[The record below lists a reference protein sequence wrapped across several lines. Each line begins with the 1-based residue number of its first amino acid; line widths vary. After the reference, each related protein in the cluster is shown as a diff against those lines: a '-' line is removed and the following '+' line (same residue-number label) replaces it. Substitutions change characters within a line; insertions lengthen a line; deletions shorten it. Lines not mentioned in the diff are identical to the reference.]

1 MRKGLVVGDR
11 YRILSPIGH
20 GGMGS
25 VWLASDERIG
35 GTVAL
40 KEVHLIPGGEDLP
53 IRRER
58 ALREARAARMID
70 HPSIVKIHDVFL
82 DHEGRPWIVMAYIR
96 GTSLQEMVE
105 RGPLAEREVARIGLH
120 VLDALVAA
128 HDAKVVHRDVKPA
141 NVVVGEAGQVFLVD
155 FGIAHLTGRER
166 LTSARV
172 IGTPHYLSPEHIGNK
187 DPGPAMDLWALGVTL
202 FNALEGYSPFLR
214 KDLAATT
221 HAITSQPP
229 PAIGRRGPLA
239 DAILR
244 LLDKDPETR
253 MTAAR
258 LRPVLTSIASGRRA
272 AGPPPPSP
280 PKPPPPPPGPPNPP
294 PVNGLPTIEAVRRV
308 STSPP
313 EDAAR
318 MLAGLP
324 PETARR
330 LLTRVGRAMAGKI
343 LLALAPVTA
352 AAIVAK
358 ADALDS
364 GPWLDVMA
372 SADAKRTASIMKM
385 LSARRA
391 GEVFSFMREERVTVA
406 RELLPGDAK
415 RVLGH
420 AEARSLANVLPELP
434 APDAVQ
440 IAEAMSDVRLDSICR
455 CMDPADIAALLGR
468 LSAAR
473 RVRQLKGFP
482 PSLREKVERHLR
494 ED

>member
-1 MRKGLVVGDR
+1 MSNTRKGLVIAGR

-25 VWLASDERIG
+25 VWLASDEHIG

-40 KEVHLIPGGEDLP
+40 KEIHLIPGGEDLP
-53 IRRER
+53 VRRER
-58 ALREARAARMID
+58 TLREARAARMID

-82 DHEGRPWIVMAYIR
+82 DHEDRPWIVMAYVK

-105 RGPLAEREVARIGLH
+105 RGVLAEREVARIGLH
-120 VLDALVAA
+120 VLDALMAA

-141 NVVVGEAGQVFLVD
+141 NVIVGEAGQVFLVD

-166 LTSARV
+166 LTSAGM
-172 IGTPHYLSPEHIGNK
+172 IGTPEYLSPEHLWNN

-221 HAITSQPP
+221 YAITSEPP

-244 LLDKDPETR
+244 LLDKNPKTR

-258 LRPVLTSIASGRRA
+258 LRPVLTSVARGRRT
-272 AGPPPPSP
+272 PSP
-280 PKPPPPPPGPPNPP
+280 PKPPPPGPPKPP
-294 PVNGLPTIEAVRRV
+294 PVNGLPTAEAVRRL
-308 STSPP
+308 SASPP

-318 MLAGLP
+318 MLAALP
-324 PETARR
+324 PGTACR
-330 LLTRVGRAMAGKI
+330 LLTRVGRAMAGKT
-343 LLALAPVTA
+343 LLAMAPGAA

-364 GPWLDVMA
+364 GPWLDHMA

-391 GEVFSFMREERVTVA
+391 GEVFSFMREKRATVA
-406 RELLPGDAK
+406 RELSPDDAK
-415 RVLGH
+415 RILGH

-434 APDAVQ
+434 AFETVQ
-440 IAEAMSDVRLDSICR
+440 IAEATSDVRLDGICR
-455 CMDPADIAALLGR
+455 CMAPADIAALLGR
-468 LSAAR
+468 LSATR
-473 RVRQLKGFP
+473 RVRLLKGFP
-482 PSLREKVERHLR
+482 PSLRDKVEGHLR